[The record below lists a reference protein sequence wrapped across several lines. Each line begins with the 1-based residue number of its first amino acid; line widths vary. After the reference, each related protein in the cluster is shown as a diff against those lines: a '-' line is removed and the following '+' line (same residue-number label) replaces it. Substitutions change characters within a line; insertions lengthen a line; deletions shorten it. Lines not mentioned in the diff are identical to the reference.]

1 VLTMTQDE
9 GWEGESRYV
18 SAEMLSD
25 YLERELADYTYL
37 VAGPPALVEAVVGQL
52 GAAGV
57 PEEQVLPDS
66 FSGY

>member
-1 VLTMTQDE
+1 MTQDE

-18 SAEMLSD
+18 SAEILSD
-25 YLERELADYTYL
+25 YLEGEFRDYTYL

-52 GAAGV
+52 SAVGV

>member
-1 VLTMTQDE
+1 
-9 GWEGESRYV
+9 
-18 SAEMLSD
+18 MLSD
-25 YLERELADYTYL
+25 YLEGELDDYTYL

-52 GAAGV
+52 GDAGV